1 MLFLSKFELL
11 IKSIYLMKTSYKLI
25 LALAMGLTL
34 SNCAPRVQRVSETTV
49 TDLSGRWNETD
60 SRLTADEI
68 TAELMAHSW
77 YSTFA
82 AENSGKKPVI
92 IVGMITNKSHE
103 HIATETFSKD
113 IEKEIINSGRMK
125 LVQAGGMREEIRAE
139 RADQQNY
146 ASQSTMKKFG
156 LENGADFMLQ
166 GTINSIVDQYSKEKT
181 IYYQI
186 DLELTNIQTNDKVWI
201 GDKKI
206 KKYLGNKKM

>member
-1 MLFLSKFELL
+1 
-11 IKSIYLMKTSYKLI
+11 MKTRTYSIAIALI
-25 LALAMGLTL
+25 TAITLT
-34 SNCAPRVQRVSETTV
+34 NCGGTKVERMDPGTV

-60 SRLTADEI
+60 SRLTAEEI
-68 TAELMAHSW
+68 TAELMDHAW
-77 YSTFA
+77 YSTYA
-82 AENSGKKPVI
+82 AENGGKKPVI
-92 IVGMITNKSHE
+92 IVGLITNKSHE
-103 HIATETFSKD
+103 QIATETFSKD
-113 IEKEIINSGRMK
+113 IEKAIINSGRMK
-125 LVQAGGMREEIRAE
+125 LVQAGTMREEVRAE

-166 GTINSIVDQYSKEKT
+166 GTINSIVDQNKKDKS

-206 KKYLGNKKM
+206 KKMVNK

>member
-1 MLFLSKFELL
+1 
-11 IKSIYLMKTSYKLI
+11 MKTTPFKI
-25 LALAMGLTL
+25 AVAVALGFTF
-34 SNCAPRVQRVSETTV
+34 SNCSTPHVQRVSETSV

-60 SRLTADEI
+60 SRLTAEEI
-68 TAELMAHSW
+68 TAELMEHSW
-77 YSTFA
+77 YSTYA
-82 AENSGKKPVI
+82 SENTGKKPVI

-103 HIATETFSKD
+103 HIPAETFSKD

-125 LVQAGGMREEIRAE
+125 LVQAGNMREEIRAE

-146 ASQSTMKKFG
+146 SSQSTMKKFG

-206 KKYLGNKKM
+206 KKYLGNKKK

>member
-1 MLFLSKFELL
+1 
-11 IKSIYLMKTSYKLI
+11 MKTSYKFILP
-25 LALAMGLTL
+25 LALGLFLT
-34 SNCAPRVQRVSETTV
+34 NCSTQHVQRVDESTV
-49 TDLSGRWNETD
+49 IDLSGRWNDTD
-60 SRLTADEI
+60 SKLTAEEI
-68 TAELMAHSW
+68 TAELMEHSW
-77 YSTFA
+77 YSTYA
-82 AENSGKKPVI
+82 AENQGKKPVI

-113 IEKEIINSGRMK
+113 IEKAIINSGRMK

-139 RADQQNY
+139 RADQQNN

-166 GTINSIVDQYSKEKT
+166 GTINSIVDEKSKEKT
-181 IYYQI
+181 VYYQV
-186 DLELTNIQTNDKVWI
+186 DLELTHIQTNDKVWI

>member
-1 MLFLSKFELL
+1 
-11 IKSIYLMKTSYKLI
+11 MKTSTYKFI
-25 LALAMGLTL
+25 LAAVLGLSLT
-34 SNCAPRVQRVSETTV
+34 NCGSPKVTRVSETSV

-60 SRLTADEI
+60 SRLTAEEI
-68 TAELMAHSW
+68 TAELMDHAW
-77 YSTFA
+77 YSTYA
-82 AENSGKKPVI
+82 AENAGKKPVI

-103 HIATETFSKD
+103 HIPAETFSKD
-113 IEKEIINSGRMK
+113 IEKAIINSGRMK
-125 LVQAGGMREEIRAE
+125 LVQAGNMREEIRAE
-139 RADQQNY
+139 RADQQNF

-166 GTINSIVDQYSKEKT
+166 GTINSIVDSNKKEKT

-206 KKYLGNKKM
+206 KKYLK

>member
-1 MLFLSKFELL
+1 
-11 IKSIYLMKTSYKLI
+11 MKTNPFKFI
-25 LALAMGLTL
+25 AALALGFSLV
-34 SNCAPRVQRVSETTV
+34 NCSSTPNVQRVSETNV

-60 SRLTADEI
+60 SRLTAEEI
-68 TAELMAHSW
+68 TAELMEHSW

-82 AENSGKKPVI
+82 AENGSKKPVI
-92 IVGMITNKSHE
+92 IVGIITNKSHE
-103 HIATETFSKD
+103 HIPAETFSKD
-113 IEKEIINSGRMK
+113 IEKAIINSGRIK
-125 LVQAGGMREEIRAE
+125 LVQGADKREEIRAE

-146 ASQSTMKKFG
+146 SSQSTMKKFG

-166 GTINSIVDQYSKEKT
+166 GTINSIVDQQGKEKT
-181 IYYQI
+181 IFYQI

>member
-1 MLFLSKFELL
+1 MKSKLFLPITALFL
-11 IKSIYLMKTSYKLI
+11 IFS
-25 LALAMGLTL
+25 
-34 SNCAPRVQRVSETTV
+34 CAPHVQRMSEDSV

-60 SRLTADEI
+60 SRLTAEEI
-68 TAELMAHSW
+68 TNELMAHSW
-77 YSTFA
+77 YNTFTA
-82 AENSGKKPVI
+82 NNGGDSPVI

-113 IEKEIINSGRMK
+113 IEKEIINSNRMR
-125 LVQAGGMREEIRAE
+125 LVQAGSMREELRAE

-146 ASQSTMKKFG
+146 SSASTMKKFG

-166 GTINSIVDQYSKEKT
+166 GTINSIVDQYSNEKT

-186 DLELTNIQTNDKVWI
+186 NLELSNLETNEKVWI

-206 KKYLGNKKM
+206 KKYLGKKKV

>member
-1 MLFLSKFELL
+1 
-11 IKSIYLMKTSYKLI
+11 MKTSYKFI
-25 LALAMGLTL
+25 LAFVLGLALT
-34 SNCAPRVQRVSETTV
+34 SCASKVQRVNEDSV
-49 TDLSGRWNETD
+49 IDLSGRWNDTD
-60 SRLTADEI
+60 SKLTAEEI
-68 TAELMAHSW
+68 TAELMSHSW
-77 YSTFA
+77 YSTYA
-82 AENSGKKPVI
+82 AENGGKKPVI

-125 LVQAGGMREEIRAE
+125 LVQGGPMREEIRVE

-146 ASQSTMKKFG
+146 SSQSTMKKFG

-166 GTINSIVDQYSKEKT
+166 GTINSIVDQKSKEKT
-181 IYYQI
+181 VYYQI

-206 KKYLGNKKM
+206 KKYIGKKNM